1 MEIEIKFKD
10 WSKERLKK
18 GWKTATSRTK
28 PHGKKGDTFTV
39 NSKQYKI
46 HFVHKMP
53 LWFVADNLYE
63 TEGAM
68 EPIEFINI
76 WKEIHPGKGW
86 QPEQE
91 VYYHYF
97 TEVI

>member
-1 MEIEIKFKD
+1 
-10 WSKERLKK
+10 
-18 GWKTATSRTK
+18 
-28 PHGKKGDTFTV
+28 
-39 NSKQYKI
+39 
-46 HFVHKMP
+46 MP